1 MQESEAAFSLQ
12 AGAIR
17 FGLLPIAHVGAKT
30 IDHLYELQQKQP
42 FENLFD
48 FCVRTDPRIC
58 SKRATENLIKA
69 GALDF
74 FGHDRAVLLR
84 TLDHALGFAEKVRA
98 FQEESAGMFTIK
110 PEVPDHE
117 QAEPLTALERLD
129 YEQEVL
135 GFYLSGH
142 PIEPYSQ
149 QLKSY
154 SRLPLELALE
164 QRRRVRIAGLLVST
178 KQIKT
183 KKR

>member
-1 MQESEAAFSLQ
+1 
-12 AGAIR
+12 
-17 FGLLPIAHVGAKT
+17 
-30 IDHLYELQQKQP
+30 
-42 FENLFD
+42 
-48 FCVRTDPRIC
+48 
-58 SKRATENLIKA
+58 
-69 GALDF
+69 
-74 FGHDRAVLLR
+74 
-84 TLDHALGFAEKVRA
+84 
-98 FQEESAGMFTIK
+98 MFTIK

-183 KKR
+183 KKKVSRWLFLN